1 MIHLSLISR
10 YLALLIFALIHHVS
24 LGQPQSIIGS
34 VMSAGEPVSFASIGL
49 QGTAI
54 GTTTGADGSFE
65 IRNVSPEKYLLVVS
79 SVGFVTQTKK
89 VIVVGDTAARVSID
103 LKAAVSAL
111 DEVVITATMKEV
123 SRMESPVPVE
133 VYSDL
138 FFKSNPA
145 PSVFE
150 SLQNVNGVRPQLNCN
165 VCNTGDIHINGLEG
179 PYTMVLLDGM
189 PIVSGLSTV
198 YGLTGIPQSLVQ
210 RIEIVK
216 GPASTLYGSEAV
228 GGLIN
233 IITKMPE
240 SAPLVAVD
248 IFTTDWQEI
257 NTDLAVKA
265 KLGEN
270 ADALFGINYFNY
282 QNPIDRNGD
291 GFTDLTLQ
299 NRISFF
305 NKISFHRRDNKL
317 ASIAAR
323 YVYEDRWGGQMHWTK
338 KDRGGR
344 EVYGESIY
352 TNRWELFGT
361 YQLPIS
367 ENFQFQFSTN
377 GHNQNSVYG
386 STIYIA
392 DQYIGFG
399 QLTWNKPMNK
409 HDILLGLT
417 YRYTFY
423 DDNTPATSNPI
434 TTNNQPSQIHLPGA
448 FVQDEISLSANQK
461 LLLGLRYDHNS
472 LHGNILTPR
481 VNYKWSTHDKM
492 TALRVSI
499 GNGYRVAN
507 VFTEDHASL
516 TGARQV
522 VFKDALLPETSWNAN
537 INVVKKTY
545 TLKDL
550 YIGLDASAF
559 YTYFTNRILPDYES
573 DPNLIT
579 YSNLDGF
586 SVSKGIS
593 VNTDFS
599 WVNGLKLLAG
609 ITVMDVSVTENNI
622 TRKQLLTE
630 SFQGVWSLGYTF
642 NTAKLTIDYTGN
654 LYGPMRLPLL
664 GLLDDREAFSPWWS
678 IQNIQITK
686 KLPKGFEVYGGLK
699 NLLNFKPPS
708 NSIARAFDPFDKE
721 VTFDSSGKVIATANN
736 PNALTFDP
744 TYVYASNQGIK
755 MFLGLRYLI
764 E

>member
-678 IQNIQITK
+678 IQNIQLK
-686 KLPKGFEVYGGLK
+686 K
-699 NLLNFKPPS
+699 
-708 NSIARAFDPFDKE
+708 
-721 VTFDSSGKVIATANN
+721 T
-736 PNALTFDP
+736 
-744 TYVYASNQGIK
+744 
-755 MFLGLRYLI
+755 
-764 E
+764 

>member
-1 MIHLSLISR
+1 MIKSKLQYFVLHIIVLMN
-10 YLALLIFALIHHVS
+10 HVC
-24 LGQPQSIIGS
+24 LGQSQSIIGS
-34 VMSAGEPVSFASIGL
+34 VMSANEPVPFATVAL
-49 QGTAI
+49 QGAPL
-54 GTTTGADGSFE
+54 GTTTKADGTFE
-65 IRNVSPEKYLLVVS
+65 ISNVAPNTYQLIVS
-79 SVGFVTQTKK
+79 SVGFETQTKR
-89 VIVVGDTAARVSID
+89 VIVVGNKATSVMID

-111 DEVVITATMKEV
+111 DEVVISATMKEV
-123 SRMESPVPVE
+123 SRMESPVPIE

-138 FFKSNPA
+138 FFKSNPT

-179 PYTMVLLDGM
+179 PYTMVLIDGM

-240 SAPLVAVD
+240 SAPLAAID
-248 IFTTDWQEI
+248 IFATDWLEI
-257 NTDLAVKA
+257 NTDIAVKA

-270 ADALFGINYFNY
+270 ADLLSGINYFNY

-305 NKISFHRRDNKL
+305 NKISFHRRDNRL
-317 ASIAAR
+317 ASIAGR

-338 KDRGGR
+338 KDRGGN

-352 TNRWELFGT
+352 TSRWELFGT
-361 YQLPIS
+361 YQLPVA
-367 ENFQFQFSTN
+367 ENLQFQFSTN

-386 STIYIA
+386 TTVYKA
-392 DQYIGFG
+392 DQYVGFG
-399 QLTWNKPMNK
+399 QLTWKTQMNK
-409 HDILLGLT
+409 HDLLLGLT
-417 YRYTFY
+417 YRNTFY
-423 DDNTPATSNPI
+423 DDNTPATSNQ
-434 TTNNQPSQIHLPGA
+434 TTKDNQPSQIHLPGA
-448 FVQDEISLSANQK
+448 FVQDEIALSSQQK

-481 VNYKWSTHDKM
+481 VNYKWSSYNKM
-492 TALRVSI
+492 TALRLSI

-537 INVVKKTY
+537 INFVKKIY
-545 TLKDL
+545 TLRDL
-550 YIGLDASAF
+550 FIGLDASAF
-559 YTYFTNRILPDYES
+559 YTHFTNRILPDYES
-573 DPNLIT
+573 DPNLII

-593 VNTDFS
+593 INTDFS

-642 NTAKLTIDYTGN
+642 PRAKLTFDYTGN

-664 GLLDDREAFSPWWS
+664 GALDDRDPYSPWWS
-678 IQNIQITK
+678 IQNIQLTK
-686 KLPKGFEVYGGLK
+686 MLPKGFEIYSGVK
-699 NLLNFKPPS
+699 NLLNFRPPA
-708 NSIARAFDPFDKE
+708 NSIARSFDPFDKE
-721 VTFDSSGKVIATANN
+721 VEFNNSGNVIATANN
-736 PNALTFDP
+736 PNAMTFDP
-744 TYVYASNQGIK
+744 TYVYASNQGIR

>member
-744 TYVYASNQGIK
+744 TYVYASNQGIR